1 MNSVKDFEAKE
12 VLKYFFEPRS
22 VAIIGVSRH
31 EGKPG
36 YHVLENFVVN
46 KEKGVFKGEI
56 YPVNPKGGE
65 ILGLKVYRNVLEIP
79 NEIEHAVIIVPAAIV
94 PKVLEEC
101 GKKGVKAVTIISSG
115 FSEIGNVELEE
126 EVKRRAKKYRVRI
139 IGPNGLGVFSP
150 YTGVDTIF
158 LPPFK
163 KNGYG
168 KELLSTPR
176 PQKGYIA
183 LISQSGAFGISALD
197 YTAGIG
203 IGISKFISYGNRIDI
218 DEAPIIK
225 YLGDDPSTRVITIYV
240 EGIRRGREFM
250 EACKEVTLKKPIIVL
265 KAGRTSAGTRAAA
278 SHTASLAGS
287 IQIYN
292 AAFKQSGCIAADTL
306 EAIFDMAKALV
317 FQPPAKGRN
326 VAILTDGGGFGV
338 ISADMCEY
346 LGLNV
351 STFSGKLQ
359 QKFEELKRKGEL
371 PEFAAT
377 RNPIDVTG
385 IATSEMYEISAEL
398 ALSSDEV
405 DSLVVIALHHPATL
419 HDDVADRIARVAE
432 KYRKPVVAVDVG
444 ETDYARYLRRRFEE
458 LHIPAYPSPERA
470 VKAIKA
476 LTEYGEYLKKRGVLE
491 EYLKRWKPLSS
502 LKRNNISI
510 S

>member
-1 MNSVKDFEAKE
+1 MNNTENTEAKE
-12 VLKYFFEPRS
+12 VLKYFFEPKS
-22 VAIIGVSRH
+22 IAIIGASHH
-31 EGKPG
+31 ESKPG
-36 YHVLENFVVN
+36 YHVLENFIIN
-46 KEKGVFKGEI
+46 KEKGIFKGEV

-65 ILGLKVYRNVLEIP
+65 ILGLKVYKSVLEIP
-79 NEIEHAVIIVPAAIV
+79 GEVDHAVIIVPAAVV

-101 GKKGVKAVTIISSG
+101 GLKGVKAATIISSG
-115 FSEIGNVELEE
+115 FSEIGNVKLEE
-126 EVKRRAKKYRVRI
+126 KVKKIARKYKIRI

-163 KNGYG
+163 RNGYG

-183 LISQSGAFGISALD
+183 LISQSGAFGTSALD

-203 IGISKFISYGNRIDI
+203 VGISKFISYGNRIDI
-218 DEAPIIK
+218 DEAPIIR
-225 YLGDDPSTRVITIYV
+225 YLGDDPSTRVITIYI
-240 EGIRRGREFM
+240 EGVRRGRQFM

-287 IQIYN
+287 IKIYN
-292 AAFKQSGCIAADTL
+292 AVFKQSGCIAADTL
-306 EAIFDMAKALV
+306 EDLFDMAKALV

-326 VAILTDGGGFGV
+326 VAILTDGGGFRV
-338 ISADMCEY
+338 IAADMCEH

-351 STFSGKLQ
+351 PTFSEKLQ
-359 QKFEELKRKGEL
+359 RRFEELKREGKL

-398 ALSSDEV
+398 ALSSGEV
-405 DSLVVIALHHPATL
+405 DSLIVIALHHPAML
-419 HDDVADRIARVAE
+419 HDDVADRIAKIAE
-432 KYRKPVVAVDVG
+432 KHRKPVVAVDVG

-476 LTEYGEYLKKRGVLE
+476 LTEYGEHLKNRGVLE
-491 EYLKRWKPLSS
+491 EYLREWKPLP
-502 LKRNNISI
+502 LKRNNMSKN
-510 S
+510 

>member
-1 MNSVKDFEAKE
+1 VNRAKNLEAKK
-12 VLKYFFEPRS
+12 VMKYFFEPRS
-22 VAIIGVSRH
+22 VAIIGASH
-31 EGKPG
+31 HKSKPG

-46 KEKGVFKGEI
+46 KEKGVFQGEI
-56 YPVNPKGGE
+56 YPINPKGGE
-65 ILGLKVYRNVLEIP
+65 ILGLKVYRSISEIP
-79 NEIEHAVIIVPAAIV
+79 DDVDHAVIIVPATIV

-101 GKKGVKAVTIISSG
+101 GLKGVKVATIISSG

-126 EVKRRAKKYRVRI
+126 EVKRIAKKYNVRI

-150 YTGVDTIF
+150 YSGVDTIF

-163 KNGYG
+163 RNGDG

-176 PQKGYIA
+176 PQKGYVA
-183 LISQSGAFGISALD
+183 LISQSGAFGTSALD

-203 IGISKFISYGNRIDI
+203 IGISKFVSYGNRIDI
-218 DEAPIIK
+218 DEAPIIR
-225 YLGDDPSTRVITIYV
+225 YLGDDPSTRVITVYV

-287 IQIYN
+287 FKIYN

-306 EAIFDMAKALV
+306 EDLFDMAKALV
-317 FQPPAKGRN
+317 FQPPAKGRK

-338 ISADMCEY
+338 IAADMCEY

-351 STFSGKLQ
+351 PTFSEELQ
-359 QKFEELKRKGEL
+359 QKFEELKREGRL

-405 DSLVVIALHHPATL
+405 DSLIVIALHHPAML
-419 HDDVADRIARVAE
+419 HDDVADRIAKIAE

-470 VKAIKA
+470 AKAIKA
-476 LTEYGEYLKKRGVLE
+476 LTEYGEYLKQKGVLE
-491 EYLKRWKPLSS
+491 EYLRKWTPLS
-502 LKRNNISI
+502 LKRNNKLTS
-510 S
+510 